1 MADKNIPA
9 INGIPYKSD
18 LDKIEKILT
27 IYSIVKEI
35 KFRDFEKD
43 VLKYYL
49 VYGYNKET
57 QEMIMEDLG
66 KSDVNIRV
74 TDTWLR
80 KNGFLNL
87 GVNNKRKSSL
97 SKDMEMMR
105 KDFIL
110 DKKDV
115 YALIF
120 KREQMTFT
128 EDIVDEW
135 EKRTGKSRELLE
147 EM

>member
-120 KREQMTFT
+120 KRE
-128 EDIVDEW
+128 
-135 EKRTGKSRELLE
+135 
-147 EM
+147 

>member
-1 MADKNIPA
+1 MADKQIPA
-9 INGIPYKSD
+9 IKGIPYKSD

-57 QEMIMEDLG
+57 QDMVKEDLG

-87 GVNNKRKSSL
+87 GVKNRRKSSL
-97 SKDMEMMR
+97 SKDMETIR
-105 KDFIL
+105 KDFIT
-110 DKKDV
+110 DSKNV
-115 YALIF
+115 YALMF
-120 KREQMTFT
+120 KR
-128 EDIVDEW
+128 D
-135 EKRTGKSRELLE
+135 
-147 EM
+147 

>member
-115 YALIF
+115 YNLIF
-120 KREQMTFT
+120 KRE
-128 EDIVDEW
+128 
-135 EKRTGKSRELLE
+135 
-147 EM
+147 

>member
-9 INGIPYKSD
+9 INGIPYKSE

-120 KREQMTFT
+120 KRE
-128 EDIVDEW
+128 
-135 EKRTGKSRELLE
+135 
-147 EM
+147 

>member
-43 VLKYYL
+43 VLMYYL

-120 KREQMTFT
+120 KRE
-128 EDIVDEW
+128 
-135 EKRTGKSRELLE
+135 
-147 EM
+147 

>member
-120 KREQMTFT
+120 KREQITVYNRGFAQWR
-128 EDIVDEW
+128 D
-135 EKRTGKSRELLE
+135 
-147 EM
+147 

>member
-9 INGIPYKSD
+9 INGISYKSD

-27 IYSIVKEI
+27 IYSTVKEV

-87 GVNNKRKSSL
+87 GINNKRKSSL

-120 KREQMTFT
+120 KRE
-128 EDIVDEW
+128 
-135 EKRTGKSRELLE
+135 
-147 EM
+147 

>member
-110 DKKDV
+110 DKKDI

-120 KREQMTFT
+120 KRE
-128 EDIVDEW
+128 
-135 EKRTGKSRELLE
+135 
-147 EM
+147 

>member
-9 INGIPYKSD
+9 INGISYKSD

-27 IYSIVKEI
+27 IYSTVKEI

-49 VYGYNKET
+49 AYGYNKET

-120 KREQMTFT
+120 KRE
-128 EDIVDEW
+128 
-135 EKRTGKSRELLE
+135 
-147 EM
+147 

>member
-80 KNGFLNL
+80 KNGFLNI

-120 KREQMTFT
+120 KRE
-128 EDIVDEW
+128 
-135 EKRTGKSRELLE
+135 
-147 EM
+147 

>member
-18 LDKIEKILT
+18 LDKTEKILT
-27 IYSIVKEI
+27 VYSIVKEI

-97 SKDMEMMR
+97 SKDMETMR

-120 KREQMTFT
+120 KR
-128 EDIVDEW
+128 
-135 EKRTGKSRELLE
+135 G
-147 EM
+147 

>member
-97 SKDMEMMR
+97 SKDMEMVR

-110 DKKDV
+110 DRKDV

-120 KREQMTFT
+120 KRE
-128 EDIVDEW
+128 
-135 EKRTGKSRELLE
+135 
-147 EM
+147 

>member
-120 KREQMTFT
+120 KREQITVYNSDFAQWR
-128 EDIVDEW
+128 D
-135 EKRTGKSRELLE
+135 
-147 EM
+147 

>member
-18 LDKIEKILT
+18 LDKTEKILT

-57 QEMIMEDLG
+57 QKIIMEDLG

-87 GVNNKRKSSL
+87 GINNKRKSSL

-120 KREQMTFT
+120 KRE
-128 EDIVDEW
+128 
-135 EKRTGKSRELLE
+135 
-147 EM
+147 

>member
-57 QEMIMEDLG
+57 QEMIMEDLW

-120 KREQMTFT
+120 KRE
-128 EDIVDEW
+128 
-135 EKRTGKSRELLE
+135 
-147 EM
+147 

>member
-9 INGIPYKSD
+9 INGISYKSD

-27 IYSIVKEI
+27 IYSTVKEV

-120 KREQMTFT
+120 KRE
-128 EDIVDEW
+128 
-135 EKRTGKSRELLE
+135 
-147 EM
+147 

>member
-115 YALIF
+115 YVLIF
-120 KREQMTFT
+120 KRE
-128 EDIVDEW
+128 
-135 EKRTGKSRELLE
+135 
-147 EM
+147 

>member
-18 LDKIEKILT
+18 LDKTEKILT

-120 KREQMTFT
+120 KRE
-128 EDIVDEW
+128 
-135 EKRTGKSRELLE
+135 
-147 EM
+147 

>member
-1 MADKNIPA
+1 MADKSIPA
-9 INGIPYKSD
+9 INGISYKSD

-120 KREQMTFT
+120 KRGQITVYNSGFAQWR
-128 EDIVDEW
+128 D
-135 EKRTGKSRELLE
+135 
-147 EM
+147 

>member
-1 MADKNIPA
+1 MADKSIPA
-9 INGIPYKSD
+9 INGISYKSD

-27 IYSIVKEI
+27 IYSPVKEI

-120 KREQMTFT
+120 KRE
-128 EDIVDEW
+128 
-135 EKRTGKSRELLE
+135 
-147 EM
+147 

>member
-27 IYSIVKEI
+27 MYSIVKEI

-120 KREQMTFT
+120 KRE
-128 EDIVDEW
+128 
-135 EKRTGKSRELLE
+135 
-147 EM
+147 

>member
-9 INGIPYKSD
+9 INGISYKSD

-87 GVNNKRKSSL
+87 GINNKRKSSL

-120 KREQMTFT
+120 KRE
-128 EDIVDEW
+128 
-135 EKRTGKSRELLE
+135 
-147 EM
+147 

>member
-9 INGIPYKSD
+9 INGISYKSD

-27 IYSIVKEI
+27 IYSIGKEI

-120 KREQMTFT
+120 KRE
-128 EDIVDEW
+128 
-135 EKRTGKSRELLE
+135 
-147 EM
+147 

>member
-57 QEMIMEDLG
+57 QEMVMEDLG

-87 GVNNKRKSSL
+87 GINNKRKSSL

-120 KREQMTFT
+120 KRE
-128 EDIVDEW
+128 
-135 EKRTGKSRELLE
+135 
-147 EM
+147 

>member
-66 KSDVNIRV
+66 KSGVNIRV

-87 GVNNKRKSSL
+87 GVNNKRKSLL

-120 KREQMTFT
+120 KR
-128 EDIVDEW
+128 
-135 EKRTGKSRELLE
+135 G
-147 EM
+147 

>member
-120 KREQMTFT
+120 KRQ
-128 EDIVDEW
+128 
-135 EKRTGKSRELLE
+135 
-147 EM
+147 

>member
-27 IYSIVKEI
+27 TYSIVKEI

-120 KREQMTFT
+120 KRE
-128 EDIVDEW
+128 
-135 EKRTGKSRELLE
+135 
-147 EM
+147 

>member
-49 VYGYNKET
+49 VYGYSKET
-57 QEMIMEDLG
+57 QEMVREDLG

-80 KNGFLNL
+80 KNGFLNI
-87 GVNNKRKSSL
+87 GISNKRKSSL

-120 KREQMTFT
+120 KRE
-128 EDIVDEW
+128 
-135 EKRTGKSRELLE
+135 
-147 EM
+147 

>member
-9 INGIPYKSD
+9 INGISYKSD

-27 IYSIVKEI
+27 IYSIVKDI

-120 KREQMTFT
+120 KRE
-128 EDIVDEW
+128 
-135 EKRTGKSRELLE
+135 
-147 EM
+147 

>member
-57 QEMIMEDLG
+57 QEMITEDLG

-120 KREQMTFT
+120 KRE
-128 EDIVDEW
+128 
-135 EKRTGKSRELLE
+135 
-147 EM
+147 

>member
-110 DKKDV
+110 DRKDV

-120 KREQMTFT
+120 KRE
-128 EDIVDEW
+128 
-135 EKRTGKSRELLE
+135 
-147 EM
+147 

>member
-105 KDFIL
+105 KDFIV

-120 KREQMTFT
+120 KRE
-128 EDIVDEW
+128 
-135 EKRTGKSRELLE
+135 
-147 EM
+147 

>member
-66 KSDVNIRV
+66 KSDINIRV

-110 DKKDV
+110 DKKDFNYKV
-115 YALIF
+115 
-120 KREQMTFT
+120 
-128 EDIVDEW
+128 
-135 EKRTGKSRELLE
+135 EKWFRKET
-147 EM
+147 M

>member
-18 LDKIEKILT
+18 LDKIEKILS

-120 KREQMTFT
+120 KRE
-128 EDIVDEW
+128 
-135 EKRTGKSRELLE
+135 
-147 EM
+147 

>member
-27 IYSIVKEI
+27 IYSIVKEV

-57 QEMIMEDLG
+57 QEMVMEDLG

-87 GVNNKRKSSL
+87 GINNKRKSSL

-120 KREQMTFT
+120 KRE
-128 EDIVDEW
+128 
-135 EKRTGKSRELLE
+135 
-147 EM
+147 

>member
-27 IYSIVKEI
+27 IYSTVKEI

-115 YALIF
+115 YVLIF
-120 KREQMTFT
+120 KRE
-128 EDIVDEW
+128 
-135 EKRTGKSRELLE
+135 
-147 EM
+147 

>member
-9 INGIPYKSD
+9 INGIPYESD

-27 IYSIVKEI
+27 VYSFVKEI

-57 QEMIMEDLG
+57 QKIIMEDLG

-74 TDTWLR
+74 TDVWLR

-97 SKDMEMMR
+97 SKDMEMIR

-120 KREQMTFT
+120 KRE
-128 EDIVDEW
+128 
-135 EKRTGKSRELLE
+135 
-147 EM
+147 

>member
-9 INGIPYKSD
+9 INGISYKSD

-115 YALIF
+115 YVLIF
-120 KREQMTFT
+120 KRE
-128 EDIVDEW
+128 
-135 EKRTGKSRELLE
+135 
-147 EM
+147 

>member
-87 GVNNKRKSSL
+87 GINNKRKSSL

-120 KREQMTFT
+120 KRE
-128 EDIVDEW
+128 
-135 EKRTGKSRELLE
+135 
-147 EM
+147 

>member
-27 IYSIVKEI
+27 IYSIVKDI

-120 KREQMTFT
+120 KRE
-128 EDIVDEW
+128 
-135 EKRTGKSRELLE
+135 
-147 EM
+147 